1 MKFSTIVSLAVASS
15 MAILSVKAIPFPGS
29 DCDAQCPMQGAVCA
43 RHPDGSLV
51 TYYDPCEVD
60 NINCKNPDKEK
71 IVVVASGITG
81 GTCESVCGDYGLPVC
96 VKLSNGLYE
105 TFPSE
110 CKFNIEM
117 IVHPTGSEMVDPFN
131 PCPPSS

>member
-15 MAILSVKAIPFPGS
+15 MAILSVKAIPFP
-29 DCDAQCPMQGAVCA
+29 
-43 RHPDGSLV
+43 
-51 TYYDPCEVD
+51 VD